1 MSTIGFISNS
11 DCGRHD
17 TGWGHPEHVGRL
29 RAVTRALR
37 EEFELFAQLDHR
49 ESRHATEDEL
59 ALAHD
64 PAYVTLVRDL
74 SAAGGGR
81 LDADTVVSEGSWD
94 AGTAGA
100 GAVLD
105 AIDVAFGNG
114 PRRSFCA
121 VRPPGHHALRGAGM
135 GFCLFGN
142 VALGAH
148 YVRQR
153 HGAERV
159 LIVDWDVH
167 HGNGTQALVQ
177 DTADIRF
184 VSMHQWPWYPG
195 TGAADDH
202 GPHDSVWNVPLAAGL
217 PRERYVSEL
226 LRAVDAASA
235 GFTPDLVLLSAGF
248 DSLAGDPLGG
258 FTLELDDVERLTRE
272 MVSRANQWCGGRLVS
287 ALEGGYA
294 PERLGAACVRHM
306 GAMG

>member
-1 MSTIGFISNS
+1 MSTVAFISSS

-29 RAVTRALR
+29 RAITRALR
-37 EEFELFAQLDHR
+37 DDFELFGALDHR

-64 PAYVTLVRDL
+64 PSYVSSVRDL
-74 SAAGGGR
+74 ARAGGGR
-81 LDADTVVSEGSWD
+81 LDADTVESEGSWD

-105 AIDVAFGNG
+105 AVDLALGDG

-121 VRPPGHHALRGAGM
+121 VRPPGHHALRSGGM

-142 VALGAH
+142 VAVGAH
-148 YVRQR
+148 YARQR

-177 DTADIRF
+177 DTADIHF

-195 TGAADDH
+195 TGAASDR
-202 GPHDSVWNVPLAAGL
+202 GPHGNVWNVPLSAGL
-217 PRERYVSEL
+217 PRERYVSEFL
-226 LRAVDAASA
+226 AAADAATR
-235 GFTPDLVLLSAGF
+235 GFTPDLVLISAGF

-272 MVSRANQWCGGRLVS
+272 MVDRAEQWCEGRVVS
-287 ALEGGYA
+287 SLEGGYA
-294 PERLGAACVRHM
+294 PEALGAACVRHLR
-306 GAMG
+306 ALS